1 MHPFRRAARLG
12 GITATALMLA
22 GCAASMTVSSYV
34 GPGVDFRQ
42 YSTYGWAPSDRLST
56 GDPRLDNNPFFD
68 ERVRT
73 SVENQMA
80 TRGFE
85 KSTSDAP
92 DFLLH
97 YYANVVQE
105 VDFGASDPPYA
116 VCEDCLPSVYEAGTL
131 VIDIVDARTKTLAWR
146 GWAEGSFEGVIDDQ
160 AWMEEKVD
168 DAVERILAR
177 LPPRL

>member
-1 MHPFRRAARLG
+1 MHPLQLATRLG
-12 GITATALMLA
+12 AVTAAALMLA

-34 GPGVDFRQ
+34 GRGVDFRQ
-42 YSTYGWAPSDRLST
+42 YSSYGCAASDRLST
-56 GDPRLDNNPFFD
+56 GDLRLDNNPFFD
-68 ERVRT
+68 ERVHT
-73 SVENQMA
+73 AVENQLA
-80 TRGFE
+80 ARGFE
-85 KSTSDAP
+85 KTTSNAP

-97 YYANVVQE
+97 YYANVIQE
-105 VDFGASDPPYA
+105 IDFGASDQPYG
-116 VCEDCLPSVYEAGTL
+116 VCKDCLPSVYESGTL

-177 LPPRL
+177 LPRRL